1 MPYSTFRLNLSVTSP
16 YNADFDGDEM
26 NLHVPQ
32 SEETRAELINICA
45 VPSNIISPQANK
57 PVMGIVQDTLCGVR
71 KFTLRDCF
79 MDREFIQNIL
89 LWVPDWDG
97 VLPPPAILKPKQLWT
112 GKQILSM
119 CIPKGINLYRN
130 AEGASPNPV
139 ADDGMWI
146 EDGEII
152 FGIVDKKTVG
162 TSQGGLIHIIFREK
176 GHIVC
181 RDWFSGVQKTVN
193 YWLLHNG
200 FSIGIGDTVPDKA
213 TMDTITNFIETAKNE
228 VNHIIEQAQNDELE
242 PEPGMTVRE
251 SFESKVTRAL
261 NQARDSSGRSAE
273 RSLKADN
280 NVKQMVVAGSK
291 GSFINISQ
299 MSACVGQQ
307 IVEGK
312 RCPFGFKYRT
322 LPHFTKDD
330 YSPEARG
337 FVENSYLR
345 GSSFLSL
352 SSSFF
357 SRRLSFFL
365 CRRSYA
371 ARVLL
376 PRHGRT

>member
-45 VPSNIISPQANK
+45 VPRNIISPQANK

-79 MDREFIQNIL
+79 MDLDFIQNIL

-97 VLPPPAILKPKQLWT
+97 ILPPPAIMKPRPMWT

-119 CIPKGINLYRN
+119 CIPAGINLYRAAGGN
-130 AEGASPNPV
+130 SSAPAE
-139 ADDGMWI
+139 DDGMFI
-146 EDGEII
+146 EDGLIM
-152 FGIVDKKTVG
+152 FGTVDKKTVG
-162 TSQGGLIHIIFREK
+162 TSQGGLIHVIYREK

-181 RDWFSGVQKTVN
+181 RDFFSGVQKVVN

-200 FSIGIGDTVPDKA
+200 FSIGIGDTVPDKG
-213 TMDTITNFIETAKNE
+213 TMEAIQGFINTAKADVEN
-228 VNHIIEQAQNDELE
+228 IIQLAHDDRLE

-312 RCPFGFKYRT
+312 RCPFGFKYRS

-345 GSSFLSL
+345 GASSSSSCSSSSSPATGRRTCTDSRFLS
-352 SSSFF
+352 S
-357 SRRLSFFL
+357 
-365 CRRSYA
+365 
-371 ARVLL
+371 LL
-376 PRHGRT
+376 VTQA